1 MSSEMFLYAMPAPD
15 VAVFSADV
23 ACQV

>member
-1 MSSEMFLYAMPAPD
+1 MSGEMFLYAMPALD
-15 VAVFSADV
+15 AAVSSAGV